1 MSQRRTT
8 SNRRRFD
15 PREGDCSSSVSSTFS
30 YPRPPSYPY
39 PYPQPCSYP
48 YPQPYSHPPPY
59 PSHFIQLPVHLG
71 MSTSGQIGELQVCMY
86 VSILQFHHYVFPSY
100 LSSFQYL
107 GILLWISHIPARR
120 DRRMIKLIC
129 RMPSCMDYMLASLYV
144 ASIDYVLL
152 SMHYEVCMNYALFCF
167 FEL

>member
-1 MSQRRTT
+1 
-8 SNRRRFD
+8 
-15 PREGDCSSSVSSTFS
+15 
-30 YPRPPSYPY
+30 
-39 PYPQPCSYP
+39 
-48 YPQPYSHPPPY
+48 
-59 PSHFIQLPVHLG
+59 
-71 MSTSGQIGELQVCMY
+71 MY

-152 SMHYEVCMNYALFCF
+152 FLCTMRFVWTMHSFVSLNYEVCMDYTLRGLYTCANSCALCNFMGKICKHVYF
-167 FEL
+167 LGNSICKIVHICVIYLI